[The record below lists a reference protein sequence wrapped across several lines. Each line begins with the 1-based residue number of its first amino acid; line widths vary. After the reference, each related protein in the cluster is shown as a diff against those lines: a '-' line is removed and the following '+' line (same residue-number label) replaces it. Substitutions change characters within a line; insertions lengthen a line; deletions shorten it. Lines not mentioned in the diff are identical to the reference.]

1 MAQSL
6 ENQFNQN
13 GSRLGYPN
21 NPAQPVAPGTSL
33 QPGIR
38 TSTLH
43 DLYSYDGDPLASDVS
58 PRFENANGFTGM
70 ASLPEPSKLQAFTGP
85 KNDLASGAGAE
96 QYNNQKTYDDF
107 ILNQGSKDGRKAA
120 NRFQGSGDSFLR

>member
-21 NPAQPVAPGTSL
+21 NPAQPIAPGTSL
-33 QPGIR
+33 QSGLR

-43 DLYSYDGDPLASDVS
+43 DLYSYDGNPLASDVD
-58 PRFENANGFTGM
+58 PRFANVNKKSGV
-70 ASLPEPSKLQAFTGP
+70 APLPEPTQLQAFTGP
-85 KNDLASGAGAE
+85 KNDLASGAGFT
-96 QYNNQKTYDDF
+96 QYNNQKTYDDH
-107 ILNQGSKDGRKAA
+107 ILNQGATDGVDRLTG
-120 NRFQGSGDSFLR
+120 RGDAFLR